1 MVTIRKS
8 SSNFSLLL
16 MLWTLIWISKSKHE
30 KKWYGY
36 ELCENTQDGGNQ
48 RKARM
53 IIYIQYILI
62 LMHLEKYLLTLG
74 TM

>member
-1 MVTIRKS
+1 MVTIRKI

-16 MLWTLIWISKSKHE
+16 MLWTWIWISKSKHE

-48 RKARM
+48 RKVRM
-53 IIYIQYILI
+53 IIYMQYILI
-62 LMHLEKYLLTLG
+62 PMFLG
-74 TM
+74 K